1 MFFKK
6 KDHKRRNPY
15 MGIALFSLAATGVVS
30 IFSKGKRF
38 IKEKAAN
45 VTNMMKEMK
54 S

>member
-1 MFFKK
+1 MFFNK

-30 IFSKGKRF
+30 IISKGKRF
-38 IKEKAAN
+38 IKEKTES

-54 S
+54 N